1 MTLFIPW
8 VPPREVQV
16 DHLAPELTLAGGR
29 TAPRPAR
36 WKSTRISLKTE
47 WGTGGLLTK
56 ELEVLSGL
64 LHPNILLLMAT
75 TSRPNNTLQLIFEQ
89 VAHGSLYQCLH
100 QRPIVPNLAL
110 PLNRVDVLLQ
120 VKSAL
125 IVIQTIVII
134 GTLYLNPRG
143 TSFSVSCHCPEN
155 FSLSIR
161 QRGQQLRG
169 VEEQCLCQ
177 VIMNL

>member
-29 TAPRPAR
+29 TGLRPAR

-75 TSRPNNTLQLIFEQ
+75 TSGPDNSLQLIFEQ

-110 PLNRVDVLLQ
+110 LLNRVDVLLQ
-120 VKSAL
+120 VRSAL
-125 IVIQTIVII
+125 SKLLFKPWSSLVLCIFIRAE
-134 GTLYLNPRG
+134 LLFR
-143 TSFSVSCHCPEN
+143 CPKN

-161 QRGQQLRG
+161 KRGQ
-169 VEEQCLCQ
+169 
-177 VIMNL
+177 

>member
-1 MTLFIPW
+1 MTLVIPW

-29 TAPRPAR
+29 TGLRPAR

-75 TSRPNNTLQLIFEQ
+75 TSGPDNSLQLIFEQ

-110 PLNRVDVLLQ
+110 LLNRVDVLLQ
-120 VKSAL
+120 VRSAL
-125 IVIQTIVII
+125 
-134 GTLYLNPRG
+134 
-143 TSFSVSCHCPEN
+143 S
-155 FSLSIR
+155 
-161 QRGQQLRG
+161 
-169 VEEQCLCQ
+169 
-177 VIMNL
+177 

>member
-1 MTLFIPW
+1 MFKLNMYQESMAVKLELQKTTISEFQHKQDTRQVEMTLFIPW

-29 TAPRPAR
+29 TGLRPAR

-75 TSRPNNTLQLIFEQ
+75 TSGPNNTLQLIFEQ

-110 PLNRVDVLLQ
+110 LLNRVDVLLQ
-120 VKSAL
+120 VRSAL
-125 IVIQTIVII
+125 
-134 GTLYLNPRG
+134 
-143 TSFSVSCHCPEN
+143 S
-155 FSLSIR
+155 
-161 QRGQQLRG
+161 
-169 VEEQCLCQ
+169 
-177 VIMNL
+177 

>member
-1 MTLFIPW
+1 MTLVIPW

-29 TAPRPAR
+29 TGLRPAR

-75 TSRPNNTLQLIFEQ
+75 TSGPNNTLQLIFEQ
-89 VAHGSLYQCLH
+89 VAHGSLFQCLH

-110 PLNRVDVLLQ
+110 LLNRVDVLLQ
-120 VKSAL
+120 VRSAL
-125 IVIQTIVII
+125 SKLLFKPWSSLVLCIFIRAE
-134 GTLYLNPRG
+134 LLFR
-143 TSFSVSCHCPEN
+143 CPKM
-155 FSLSIR
+155 FSLSIPK
-161 QRGQQLRG
+161 RG
-169 VEEQCLCQ
+169 
-177 VIMNL
+177 